1 MIFNGL
7 RSYIVI
13 NYSLICLNR
22 LDALRLRLEQQG
34 LVNISYVVVN
44 HQGEQSHRLYP
55 VLRKKMSQKIRVY
68 DQDPLQE
75 DVWKILSGEKDDF
88 LIYDRCGSLTHHLG
102 LPYSM
107 LTMSYVEDAIRDT
120 YCKGICGNCSLE
132 SSSLPATCNSTVKPE
147 GKPEDKPEEAPE
159 SHGHP
164 HAHGHGHHHSEE
176 GRQSHRRHSSH
187 GHHHGHGRHH
197 HGAQQE
203 FNNGQTQRHSQT
215 HQQQQLIKNPSLLSQ
230 QEVVDFPL
238 RMEWP

>member
-1 MIFNGL
+1 MD
-7 RSYIVI
+7 V
-13 NYSLICLNR
+13 
-22 LDALRLRLEQQG
+22 LRLRLEQQG

-55 VLRKKMSQKIRVY
+55 VLKKKMSQKIRVY

-120 YCKGICGNCSLE
+120 YCKDICGNCSLE
-132 SSSLPATCNSTVKPE
+132 SSSLPVTCNSTVKPE
-147 GKPEDKPEEAPE
+147 GKPEDKPEESPE

-197 HGAQQE
+197 HGSQQE

-238 RMEWP
+238 RIEWP